1 MRGWLY
7 TLYRPCASLQDL
19 DHLDRDLS
27 DVLPTLINFCS
38 EPKSWPKTQHQLL
51 FSQTVFVLQKHT
63 SWFFHKLFLFCK
75 NARPPADFFTNYFY
89 FAKNTKNT
97 RWFFHKTFLFCK
109 NTRTPADFSHNYFYF
124 AKTQNHHL
132 IFSNYFYFAKT
143 QDHQLIFSQTIFIL
157 QKKQKIPGDFFTN
170 YFYFAKTQKHQ
181 LIFSQSIFIL
191 QKTKTPADFFTKL
204 FLFCLNPKTPADFSQ
219 NYFYFAKTQKHQ
231 LIFSQY
237 FYLAKNTKTPADFF
251 HKTILILLKHKNI
264 SWFFHKVFLFCKS
277 TKTPT
282 DFFSQ
287 NYFDFAKTQKHQLI
301 SQNYFYFA
309 LCFCQLLYPH
319 LLVVLLSAPL
329 CWMTPF
335 RMAWVRSSQAFSDP
349 IWFSLGN
356 LNSLCLQTLTT
367 IWSSPNE
374 AWLRTPW
381 WQILTG
387 ALAVVPKAYHP
398 NPNIKPIAM
407 GWSVL

>member
-109 NTRTPADFSHNYFYF
+109 NTRTPADFS
-124 AKTQNHHL
+124 
-132 IFSNYFYFAKT
+132 
-143 QDHQLIFSQTIFIL
+143 
-157 QKKQKIPGDFFTN
+157 
-170 YFYFAKTQKHQ
+170 
-181 LIFSQSIFIL
+181 
-191 QKTKTPADFFTKL
+191 
-204 FLFCLNPKTPADFSQ
+204 Q

-282 DFFSQ
+282 DFFH
-287 NYFDFAKTQKHQLI
+287 KTILILLKHKNTSWFPKTIFILHCVFVSCCI
-301 SQNYFYFA
+301 HI
-309 LCFCQLLYPH
+309 C
-319 LLVVLLSAPL
+319 LLSCCRRHFVGWL
-329 CWMTPF
+329 LSEWHGLGLRKHF
-335 RMAWVRSSQAFSDP
+335 RTRFGFHSVIWIAFAYKHLPQFGLPQTRRGYVHLDGKYLRELWYTLMANTYGSFGR
-349 IWFSLGN
+349 
-356 LNSLCLQTLTT
+356 
-367 IWSSPNE
+367 
-374 AWLRTPW
+374 
-381 WQILTG
+381 G
-387 ALAVVPKAYHP
+387 A
-398 NPNIKPIAM
+398 
-407 GWSVL
+407 